1 MIILAWSSLRAA
13 RSTEETKTL
22 LHNRFS
28 AVFPGGASCYHIN
41 AFLVLASDDP
51 QKFTRNRELRN
62 PLRKILFDPFG
73 DA

>member
-1 MIILAWSSLRAA
+1 MIISAWFSLRAA
-13 RSTEETKTL
+13 RNTKETKIP

-41 AFLVLASDDP
+41 AFLVLALDNP
-51 QKFTRNRELRN
+51 QKFTRKRELQN

-73 DA
+73 NA